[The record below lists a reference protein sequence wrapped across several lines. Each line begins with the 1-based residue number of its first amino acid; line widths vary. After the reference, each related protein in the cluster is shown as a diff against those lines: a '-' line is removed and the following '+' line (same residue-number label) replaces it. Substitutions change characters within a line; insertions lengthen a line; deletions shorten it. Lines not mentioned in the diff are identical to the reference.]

1 MRIGLFVLMAGREA
15 GGPET
20 YEVELIRA
28 LARIDTRNEYIVYC
42 TGEEAPAAIN
52 VRQDNV
58 SYRVL
63 RPSRRW
69 LSVPFT
75 LPAVVA
81 SDRVD
86 VLHSTFTPPPFSPVR
101 QMLTVHC
108 VSSFVHPEYYSP
120 LVAWRL
126 NSLLKIGMRTARCV
140 LCVSHTTLADVH
152 RLFRVPLDRLAV
164 AYNGVGAEFRPTP
177 PDAARK
183 LVRERLGI
191 DYPYLLFLGKL
202 EPRKNVMRLIEA
214 YARYR
219 QDTGS
224 DARLLLA
231 GHRTAVTPE
240 IQDLVKRLNLGAH
253 VVQPG
258 YVSKT
263 DLPLLYSG
271 ARMFLFPSLWEGF
284 GIPMIEAMACGTP
297 VLTSNVSCLPEV
309 AGDAAV
315 IVDPWKVDSIA
326 EGMARIDASD
336 TTEMVRRGFERARQ
350 FTWESSA
357 RSTLAAYARY
367 AAS

>member
-1 MRIGLFVLMAGREA
+1 
-15 GGPET
+15 
-20 YEVELIRA
+20 
-28 LARIDTRNEYIVYC
+28 
-42 TGEEAPAAIN
+42 
-52 VRQDNV
+52 
-58 SYRVL
+58 
-63 RPSRRW
+63 
-69 LSVPFT
+69 VPFT
-75 LPAVVA
+75 LPTVVA
-81 SDRVD
+81 RDRVD

-101 QMLTVHC
+101 QMLTMHC

-126 NSLLKIGMRTARCV
+126 NSLLKIGMRTAGCV

-177 PDAARK
+177 PDTARK
-183 LVRERLGI
+183 LMRERLGI

-214 YARYR
+214 YAKYR

-240 IQDLVKRLNLGAH
+240 IQGLVKRLHLEAH
-253 VVQPG
+253 VMQPG
-258 YVSKT
+258 YVSST

-315 IVDPWKVDSIA
+315 IVNPWKVDSIA

-336 TTEMVRRGFERARQ
+336 TTQMALRGFERARQ
-350 FTWESSA
+350 FTWERSA
-357 RSTLAAYARY
+357 RSTLAAYGRY